1 MSDVIPPAR
10 PRATLPPMPSLPA
23 YLRGHALALA
33 CLALACVLCAA
44 AAWAQAPDL
53 APALPA
59 GPAHAADPLA
69 GLLTTLGP
77 TGGAGAVV
85 ALVWR
90 AWRAEADRHAEER
103 RELRAAL
110 TAQERLI
117 ADLDRRLGRQ
127 EDRVTLATDTLRRA
141 LDT

>member
-1 MSDVIPPAR
+1 MSDAAPGPAH
-10 PRATLPPMPSLPA
+10 RATLSAMPRLPRH
-23 YLRGHALALA
+23 LRGPAIVLVCAAAA
-33 CLALACVLCAA
+33 CLACAA

-53 APALPA
+53 APAAAP
-59 GPAHAADPLA
+59 AADPLA
-69 GLLTTLGP
+69 SLLTTLGP

-110 TAQERLI
+110 TALERAL

-127 EDRVTLATDTLRRA
+127 EDRVALATEALRRA
-141 LDT
+141 VDT

>member
-1 MSDVIPPAR
+1 M
-10 PRATLPPMPSLPA
+10 TLAP
-23 YLRGHALALA
+23 YLRGPALALA

-59 GPAHAADPLA
+59 GPAPAADPLA

>member
-1 MSDVIPPAR
+1 
-10 PRATLPPMPSLPA
+10 MPSLPA
-23 YLRGHALALA
+23 YLRGPALVALCAAGA
-33 CLALACVLCAA
+33 CLVCAA

-53 APALPA
+53 VPALPA
-59 GPAHAADPLA
+59 GPAPAADPLA

-127 EDRVTLATDTLRRA
+127 EDRVALASDALRRA

>member
-1 MSDVIPPAR
+1 M
-10 PRATLPPMPSLPA
+10 TLPP
-23 YLRGHALALA
+23 YLRGPALALA
-33 CLALACVLCAA
+33 CLALACALCAA

-59 GPAHAADPLA
+59 GPAPAADPFA